1 MWRVEE
7 VVEASRKPSQP
18 GWDYIVDTGFDPSKA
33 PITPANRKR
42 TARNAGGDTT
52 AKQNLAIAKRVAEL
66 EKENARDV
74 QIPIPSRGKD
84 GAARSKGK
92 TAATRKILLAQ
103 KTFMNYL
110 ADEEALA
117 GAEHQST
124 TIAKS
129 KSTVVPRR
137 LSSHHKA
144 EPPAE
149 DVQMPDADID
159 QPSSQAP
166 QLPPLRPA
174 SDGLDDSRLL
184 QTVVPEAASEALM
197 EALVSAPPLSYNT
210 ARVQPSNSGKPPLH
224 FCETCGY
231 WGSYKCRLC
240 GSRYC
245 GLTCKTKH
253 DVDCQ
258 KYGLR

>member
-7 VVEASRKPSQP
+7 VLEATKKPSQP

-33 PITPANRKR
+33 PIAPANKKR
-42 TARNAGGDTT
+42 TARKAGGDTT
-52 AKQNLAIAKRVAEL
+52 AKQNLATAKRLTEL
-66 EKENARDV
+66 EKENARDA
-74 QIPIPSRGKD
+74 QIPTPTKN
-84 GAARSKGK
+84 AARSKGK

-103 KTFMNYL
+103 KTFTNYL

-117 GAEHQST
+117 ATETQST
-124 TIAKS
+124 AAARS
-129 KSTVVPRR
+129 KSTLLPRR
-137 LSSHHKA
+137 LSSHQKA
-144 EPPAE
+144 EVVME
-149 DVQMPDADID
+149 NVQMSDADTD
-159 QPSSQAP
+159 QPSGKASQP
-166 QLPPLRPA
+166 PPLRPA
-174 SDGLDDSRLL
+174 SDGLDDSHLL
-184 QTVVPEAASEALM
+184 QTVVPEAPSEALM
-197 EALVSAPPLSYNT
+197 EALVSAPPLSYNA

-231 WGSYKCRLC
+231 WGNYKCRLC

-258 KYGLR
+258 KYGGR